1 MGFHQPEGCPQASL
15 CAGACEC
22 ARAHHSCSCLHSLDT
37 RAELSSG
44 IVRIR
49 EVSNSSTPST
59 WCSRCRGSIFVGFQQ
74 ERVLGFS
81 ESLACTYRCFR
92 QVSLLGRSV
101 SLLHYPGHHAK
112 LPTDDGHSGRRTH
125 RSAVSAR
132 SERAGQ
138 LLKLPLTQ
146 SLLRTHTHLGPG
158 SGRLTRKRVSCHA
171 QATTE

>member
-1 MGFHQPEGCPQASL
+1 LGFHQPEGCPQASL

-37 RAELSSG
+37 RAELSSGIVRIREVSNSSLSSG

-112 LPTDDGHSGRRTH
+112 LPSKLMYCFWATFIAS
-125 RSAVSAR
+125 SA
-132 SERAGQ
+132 
-138 LLKLPLTQ
+138 
-146 SLLRTHTHLGPG
+146 
-158 SGRLTRKRVSCHA
+158 
-171 QATTE
+171 